1 MADKPKA
8 QEVGAAKAQKAKQPR
23 ALVAMSGGVDS
34 SATLVLLQKAG
45 YDCIGITMRLFDPTA
60 EAVRP
65 DLACCTTKDVE
76 DARLVCHTMHADHL
90 IVDFKAQFRET
101 VIEPFIKDY
110 ENGRTPNPCINC
122 NRYLKFEELF
132 WQAEEH
138 GCDIVATGHY
148 ARVEYDGQT
157 GRWLLKKAVHE
168 EKDQSY
174 VLFNLTQEQLAR
186 VRFPLGA
193 MTKDQTRALA
203 EEHRLPNAKKHESQ
217 DICFVPTGKYTDF
230 IEEYTGKTYPEGDF
244 VDIRTGDVLG
254 THKGII
260 RYTVGQRRG
269 LGLALPQSMYV
280 TKVAPEENTVYL
292 GLNEDLFS
300 RELIADDVNWIAYPG
315 FESESDAPLSVTAK
329 VRYNQKDSPAT
340 VYPAEG
346 GRIRVVFDEPQR
358 AITRGQAV
366 VLYDGETVVG
376 GGTIDEVI

>member
-1 MADKPKA
+1 MMIRKFTLGLAMLTAAGYVCAAPP
-8 QEVGAAKAQKAKQPR
+8 QGAAPFRTTQ
-23 ALVAMSGGVDS
+23 
-34 SATLVLLQKAG
+34 
-45 YDCIGITMRLFDPTA
+45 
-60 EAVRP
+60 EAVRYYESLVSRLAQQVRSMQDENALLSASNA
-65 DLACCTTKDVE
+65 DLKQRVT
-76 DARLVCHTMHADHL
+76 RLESD
-90 IVDFKAQFRET
+90 
-101 VIEPFIKDY
+101 
-110 ENGRTPNPCINC
+110 
-122 NRYLKFEELF
+122 
-132 WQAEEH
+132 
-138 GCDIVATGHY
+138 
-148 ARVEYDGQT
+148 
-157 GRWLLKKAVHE
+157 
-168 EKDQSY
+168 
-174 VLFNLTQEQLAR
+174 
-186 VRFPLGA
+186 
-193 MTKDQTRALA
+193 TRALA
-203 EEHRLPNAKKHESQ
+203 EEHRLPNAQKHESQ

-230 IEEYTGKTYPEGDF
+230 IEEYTGKTYPEGNF
-244 VDIRTGDVLG
+244 VDVRNGQVLG

-315 FESESDAPLSVTAK
+315 FDSESDEPLSVTAK